1 MQISCGEKGNFFA
14 HAVKKRPCKTKGNSK
29 CGKKSASKLSLEIK
43 PIVKNND
50 HTKLV
55 LAQNKKILL
64 GQGDFQVVAQG
75 EFMGE

>member
-1 MQISCGEKGNFFA
+1 MKN
-14 HAVKKRPCKTKGNSK
+14 
-29 CGKKSASKLSLEIK
+29 LEIK

-75 EFMGE
+75 EFMGEWYCRVQLIYLCMEESEVRP

>member
-1 MQISCGEKGNFFA
+1 MK
-14 HAVKKRPCKTKGNSK
+14 
-29 CGKKSASKLSLEIK
+29 SLEIK

-55 LAQNKKILL
+55 LAQNKKIFKVLL

>member
-1 MQISCGEKGNFFA
+1 MK
-14 HAVKKRPCKTKGNSK
+14 
-29 CGKKSASKLSLEIK
+29 SLEIK

-50 HTKLV
+50 HTKLA

>member
-1 MQISCGEKGNFFA
+1 MFTQSKNGLA
-14 HAVKKRPCKTKGNSK
+14 KRRETPK
-29 CGKKSASKLSLEIK
+29 CGKNQHQNMKSLEIK

-55 LAQNKKILL
+55 LAQNKKIFKVLL